1 MTSRPRATSLKCY
14 HAEASLGFLG
24 KAFQKPTLT
33 SPVTT
38 SNCLCNLT
46 LLESNNHRSRFT
58 FHDCS
63 WVAVYESSSEGASHS
78 SLTNLRPGHDS
89 GATTTAPTW
98 CHHLPLGKVNC
109 NWGGFRQTFYSSLL
123 FDHFSLCDRTPPP
136 PPSNVRFWLVTFFSR
151 TQYGL
156 GTVY

>member
-1 MTSRPRATSLKCY
+1 MKTKGYLFKMLPCRSKPRIPWNSL
-14 HAEASLGFLG
+14 S
-24 KAFQKPTLT
+24 KAHPYVSSHKQQLPLQ
-33 SPVTT
+33 
-38 SNCLCNLT
+38 C
-46 LLESNNHRSRFT
+46 NNHRSQFT
-58 FHDCS
+58 FQDCCR
-63 WVAVYESSSEGASHS
+63 VAVYESSSEGASHS

-123 FDHFSLCDRTPPP
+123 FDHFSLCYHTPPP
-136 PPSNVRFWLVTFFSR
+136 PPSNVRFWLLTFFSR

-156 GTVY
+156 GTVF